1 MTWLRPAAA
10 AAAACALLNLSAA
23 AACDL
28 VLTEHRSG
36 HELARLPLDQQT
48 PAATVSFTHS
58 VLGTPVVDHYEWQ
71 DGKAHLVEER
81 FEGDGYGLPNA
92 AGSGQ
97 TMTRD
102 GAGWRL
108 HLDRIV
114 DPLVMQPVQGM
125 RVTIAGQAPLLLK
138 SLGSSGSIALRA
150 QGCSNHQRDAQ

>member
-1 MTWLRPAAA
+1 MKRLRPAAA
-10 AAAACALLNLSAA
+10 AAAACALLNLTAT

-36 HELARLPLDQQT
+36 RELARLPLDQQT
-48 PAATVSFTHS
+48 PVAAVSFTHS
-58 VLGTPVVDHYEWQ
+58 VLGTPVVDHYEWRN
-71 DGKAHLVEER
+71 GKAHLVEER

-97 TMTRD
+97 TMARD

-138 SLGSSGSIALRA
+138 SLGSSRSIALHA
-150 QGCSNHQRDAQ
+150 QGCSNHRQDVQ